1 MRKSSERKSRVKQTN
16 KYIKIKNRREKIN
29 NSEDKPRRYKAKVKQ
44 SKL

>member
-1 MRKSSERKSRVKQTN
+1 MRKSSERKSKQTN